1 MRAAIGRRAREPAG
15 GRRQV
20 ARPGR
25 STRSGDRL
33 GAAGALTGAL
43 ALAAALCPARAD
55 AHGISGKADLPIPSW
70 LFAWGAALVL
80 VVSFV
85 ALGALWRRPL
95 LERLPERP
103 ILRYPRWLEIP
114 SGAVGI
120 AVFVLFVYAGFAG
133 NQDPNRNFDPTFFF
147 VIFWVGLPFAGVLF
161 GDVFRAFNPWRAAGR
176 ALGWIVGRIRSGRS
190 GRAGLDPHPASP
202 AIAHRDYPAWLGR
215 WPAVAGILSYAWV
228 ELVYTGR
235 TKPQALAIVGLVYA
249 ALMLAGIATWGA
261 EVWTERG
268 DGFSVYFGLFARLS
282 PLHWI
287 DGELRRRPIGV
298 GVTHL
303 DVVPGTVPM
312 LAAMIGSTSFDGL
325 GQTSLWTSVEP
336 HVQDLFSNLGLGQ
349 NAALEL
355 AYSVGLVV
363 MVCLIG
369 GLYML
374 GIAGM
379 RSVDREHS
387 APELATRFVHSLVP
401 IALAYLVAHYF
412 SLLLFQGQAM
422 GYLISDPLGRGSNL
436 FGTAHTSVDLN
447 LIGTT
452 LIWYVQVAALVI
464 GHAAGLTLAHDRALV
479 IYDRVRAATRSQYWM
494 LAVMVGFTS
503 LGLWLLSARS

>member
-1 MRAAIGRRAREPAG
+1 MTPAMGRRAVAPAG
-15 GRRQV
+15 RRL
-20 ARPGR
+20 RPALA
-25 STRSGDRL
+25 L
-33 GAAGALTGAL
+33 GGAL
-43 ALAAALCPARAD
+43 ALAGALFPASAG

-85 ALGALWRRPL
+85 ALGALWRKPL
-95 LERLPERP
+95 LDRLPERV
-103 ILRYPRWLEIP
+103 LLGYPRWLEIP
-114 SGAVGI
+114 CGAVGI
-120 AVFVLFVYAGFAG
+120 AIFVLFVYAGFAG

-147 VIFWVGLPFAGVLF
+147 VIFWVGLPFASVLF

-176 ALGWIVGRIRSGRS
+176 AAGWLVGAVRSR
-190 GRAGLDPHPASP
+190 PV
-202 AIAHRDYPAWLGR
+202 AHRPYPEWLGR

-235 TKPQALAIVGLVYA
+235 TKAQALAIIGLIYA
-249 ALMLAGIATWGA
+249 GLMLAAIATWGSQ
-261 EVWTERG
+261 VWTERG

-282 PLHWI
+282 PLHWQ
-287 DGELRRRPIGV
+287 DGELRRRAIGV

-303 DVVPGTVPM
+303 DLVPGTVPM

-325 GQTSLWTSVEP
+325 GQTSVWTNVEP
-336 HVQDLFSNLGLGQ
+336 HIQDLFSNLGLGQ

-363 MVCLIG
+363 MVGLIG
-369 GLYML
+369 GLYRL
-374 GIAGM
+374 GIEGM
-379 RSVDREHS
+379 RTVDHQHGTD
-387 APELATRFVHSLVP
+387 ELATRFVHSLVP

-422 GYLISDPLGRGSNL
+422 GYLVSDPLGKGSNL
-436 FGTAHTSVDLN
+436 FGTAHARVDLN
-447 LIGTT
+447 LISTT
-452 LIWYVQVAALVI
+452 WIWYVQVAALVV
-464 GHAAGLTLAHDRALV
+464 GHAAGLTFAHDRALV